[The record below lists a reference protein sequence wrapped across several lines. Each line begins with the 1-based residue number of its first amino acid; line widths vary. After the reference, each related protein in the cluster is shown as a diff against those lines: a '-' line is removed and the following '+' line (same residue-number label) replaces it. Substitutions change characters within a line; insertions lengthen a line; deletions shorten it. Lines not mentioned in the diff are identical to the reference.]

1 MRKRFEMNELSFS
14 IAKKSAEGY
23 ENKSVKPFEARNSRD
38 GFDAANKINDSI
50 RVRLSQGKLKRLKR
64 GYLETVSQAAKRL
77 VVKLFNAVGLEV
89 RRLRPATPTRA
100 SMAGGL
106 AQLARLGFQP
116 RTVIDAGVAN
126 ATPELYST
134 FPSASIL
141 LIEPLVEFEPFLRR
155 ICSTYNAQYV
165 LAAAGQAAGT
175 ATLNVHAD
183 KIGSSLLR
191 EVEGSAVDGTPRT
204 VPVVT
209 VDQLVAE
216 KNLSGPFLIKV
227 DVQGAELQVL
237 EGAARTLPQTGVV
250 ILEVSLFG
258 TMIAGPQFLDIT
270 TRMKELGFAPYDLFG
285 FQYRLLDGALSQ
297 LDMIFVREDG
307 FFRQSHA
314 YATPEQRQMQDRDFN
329 AYYAKERKQL
339 S

>member
-1 MRKRFEMNELSFS
+1 MSR
-14 IAKKSAEGY
+14 
-23 ENKSVKPFEARNSRD
+23 SVKHLV
-38 GFDAANKINDSI
+38 
-50 RVRLSQGKLKRLKR
+50 VRL
-64 GYLETVSQAAKRL
+64 
-77 VVKLFNAVGLEV
+77 FNSVGLEI
-89 RRLRPATPTRA
+89 RRLHPATPARA

-155 ICSTYNAQYV
+155 ICATYNAQYV
-165 LAAAGQAAGT
+165 LAAAGQTAGT
-175 ATLNVHAD
+175 ATFNVHAD
-183 KIGSSLLR
+183 KFSSSLLR

-209 VDQLVAE
+209 IDGLVAE
-216 KNLSGPFLIKV
+216 KKLSGPYLIKL

-237 EGAARTLPQTGVV
+237 AGATRTLAQTEAVL
-250 ILEVSLFG
+250 LEVALFG
-258 TMIAGPQFLDIT
+258 TMIGGPQFLDIT
-270 TRMKELGFAPYDLFG
+270 TRMKELGFVPYDIFG
-285 FQYRLLDGALSQ
+285 FQYRLLDGALGQ

-307 FFRQSHA
+307 FFRRSHA

>member
-1 MRKRFEMNELSFS
+1 MTAIKHF
-14 IAKKSAEGY
+14 A
-23 ENKSVKPFEARNSRD
+23 
-38 GFDAANKINDSI
+38 
-50 RVRLSQGKLKRLKR
+50 VRLFKAL
-64 GYLETVSQAAKRL
+64 
-77 VVKLFNAVGLEV
+77 GLDI
-89 RRLRPATPTRA
+89 RRIRPATPARD

-141 LIEPLVEFEPFLRR
+141 LIEPLAEFEPFLQK

-165 LAAAGQAAGT
+165 LAAAGSAPGS
-175 ATLNVHAD
+175 ATFHVHAD
-183 KIGSSLLR
+183 KFSSSLLT
-191 EVEGSAVDGTPRT
+191 EVEGPGVDGAPRT

-209 VDQLVAE
+209 VDQLCAE
-216 KNLSGPFLIKV
+216 KKLSGPYLIKL

-237 EGAARTLPQTGVV
+237 AGAARTLQQTEAV

-258 TMIAGPQFLDIT
+258 TMIGGPQFFDIVSY
-270 TRMKELGFAPYDLFG
+270 MKGAGFVAYDIFAVN
-285 FQYRLLDGALSQ
+285 YRPLDGALAQ
-297 LDMIFVREDG
+297 VDMIFVREDG

-314 YATPEQRQMQDRDFN
+314 FATPEQREAQNREMQSHL
-329 AYYAKERKQL
+329 AEASKKL
-339 S
+339 P

>member
-1 MRKRFEMNELSFS
+1 MTAIKHF
-14 IAKKSAEGY
+14 A
-23 ENKSVKPFEARNSRD
+23 
-38 GFDAANKINDSI
+38 
-50 RVRLSQGKLKRLKR
+50 VR
-64 GYLETVSQAAKRL
+64 
-77 VVKLFNAVGLEV
+77 LFNALGLDI
-89 RRLRPATPTRA
+89 RRIRPATPARD

-141 LIEPLVEFEPFLRR
+141 LIEPLAEFEPFLQK

-165 LAAAGQAAGT
+165 LAAAGSAPGS
-175 ATLNVHAD
+175 ATFHVHAD
-183 KIGSSLLR
+183 KFSSSLLT
-191 EVEGSAVDGTPRT
+191 EVEGPGVDGAPRT

-209 VDQLVAE
+209 VDQLCAE
-216 KNLSGPFLIKV
+216 KKLSGPYLIKL

-237 EGAARTLPQTGVV
+237 AGAARTLQQTEAV

-258 TMIAGPQFLDIT
+258 TMIGGPQFFDIVSY
-270 TRMKELGFAPYDLFG
+270 MKGAGFVAYDIFAVN
-285 FQYRLLDGALSQ
+285 YRPLDGALAQ
-297 LDMIFVREDG
+297 VDMIFVREDG

-314 YATPEQRQMQDRDFN
+314 FATPEQREAQNREMQSHL
-329 AYYAKERKQL
+329 AEASKKL
-339 S
+339 P